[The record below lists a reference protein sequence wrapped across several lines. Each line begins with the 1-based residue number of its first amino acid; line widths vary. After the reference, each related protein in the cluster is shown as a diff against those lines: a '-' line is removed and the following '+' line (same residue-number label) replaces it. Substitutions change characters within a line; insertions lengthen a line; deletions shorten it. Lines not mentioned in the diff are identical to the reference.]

1 MARDEPPDTGIDDA
15 YADDAA
21 AIGLLAINL
30 AEEASVTTALTDRVG
45 GYDPLDDL
53 TLPSGT
59 QANVYRYERE
69 GETRHA
75 AETVEHAATGDVQY
89 HSYIFAE
96 EPDADDVSRAT
107 LIAEASRHREEENNS

>member
-1 MARDEPPDTGIDDA
+1 MTHGGGPDTGIDDA

-30 AEEASVTTALTDRVG
+30 GERTSITTALADRAG
-45 GYDPLDDL
+45 GYEPLGDL

-59 QANVYRYERE
+59 HADVYRYERG
-69 GETRHA
+69 GETRYA
-75 AETVEHAATGDVQY
+75 AETVEHTAADEVQY
-89 HSYIFAE
+89 HSYVFAD

-107 LIAEASRHREEENNS
+107 LIAEAGLQRDEDG

>member
-1 MARDEPPDTGIDDA
+1 MARDAPSDTGIHEA

-21 AIGLLAINL
+21 AIGLIAINL
-30 AEEASVTTALTDRVG
+30 DEEASVTTALTDRVG
-45 GYDPLDDL
+45 GYDPLGDL

-59 QANVYRYERE
+59 QANIYRYERE
-69 GETRHA
+69 GETRYA
-75 AETVEHAATGDVQY
+75 AETVEHAATGDVTY

-107 LIAEASRHREEENNS
+107 LIAEASLHREEEESS